1 MRTRLSL
8 LIVLLLPLA
17 VIAQPLADR
26 VPNDA
31 LIYIG
36 SRGLDSMGPGY
47 EGSHLKA
54 VLDASDF
61 SQLVNEFLPQVLQK
75 VGQQDPES
83 GEILSAISAIA
94 RPLLKHPHA
103 IYVGGLDMTG
113 PQPMPRI
120 AVLCQAG
127 ADAPQFLAAVQKLIA
142 KAQGGP
148 VPLAAR
154 EFEGLVIV
162 TLGKMSPAFD
172 AATSAEG
179 GVAQSL
185 SRDKGFKDAM
195 GQLVKDPSVALYVN
209 FEGIL
214 ATAGQVVQAVGDP
227 KAKELFPKIRD
238 ALGLAGLKSIS
249 YAGGFDGKDWMEAAY
264 IAAPSP
270 RTGLLKLFDAK
281 PLSADTLKV
290 APKSSVEVAAGR
302 FNFAGLVG
310 QIRDGIRQF
319 DPNAG
324 DQVDAVLGQISQ
336 MLGMDVQKDLLGS
349 LGDEWVGYS
358 DPNTGGYGF
367 GGTVLVNRLAD
378 AAKAEQS
385 FSKLEQFINQIVASN
400 LRNEKVTISIQ
411 TRQAGDLT
419 LHYLAVPL
427 ITPTWAIKDG
437 NMYLALYP
445 QVVMAAADFVS
456 RKGPSILENEE
467 FIAVQKRVGGEGAAG
482 VQFSDLAREAPVNYA
497 GWVAL
502 SRIVGIGD
510 LFGIKSPI
518 VVLPP
523 LSRIMANIGPAGSAS
538 WADESGVHV
547 KSVCPFPGS
556 TVLSTDPISAYMSA
570 APALS
575 LSILLPSLSKA
586 REAANRVK
594 SGSNLRQI
602 GQGCLLYANENNGK
616 MPPDLGSLVKEELT
630 PEVFVSPLG
639 HQQVPREV
647 ATMTPEQKAAWINE
661 HSDYVY
667 LGKGKM
673 NNLPADQPVAY
684 EKFENGHGQGISI
697 LFGDGHVEFESMP
710 EAQRIIATNKE
721 GRQ

>member
-1 MRTRLSL
+1 MRTRLSF
-8 LIVLLLPLA
+8 LIVLALSPLLA
-17 VIAQPLADR
+17 IGQPLADR

-31 LIYIG
+31 LVYIG

-61 SQLVNEFLPQVLQK
+61 SRLMNEFLPQVIQK
-75 VGQQDPES
+75 VWQQDPES

-94 RPLLKHPHA
+94 VPLLKHPHA
-103 IYVGGLDMTG
+103 FYVGGLDMSG

-127 ADAPQFLAAVQKLIA
+127 ADAPQFLASVKKLIA
-142 KAQGGP
+142 KAQGAP
-148 VPLAAR
+148 VPLAAK

-162 TLGKMSPAFD
+162 TVGKMSPAFD
-172 AATSAEG
+172 AATGAEG

-185 SRDKGFKDAM
+185 SQDKGFKDAM
-195 GQLVKDPSVALYVN
+195 AQLVKNPSVALYIN

-214 ATAGQVVQAVGDP
+214 GTAGQVVQAAGDP
-227 KAKELFPKIRD
+227 KAKELFPKVRD
-238 ALGLAGLKSIS
+238 ALGLAGLKSFS
-249 YAGGFDGKDWMEAAY
+249 YTGGFDGKDWMEAGF
-264 IAAPSP
+264 ISAPSP
-270 RTGLLKLFDAK
+270 RTGLLKLLDAK

-290 APKSSVEVAAGR
+290 APKTSVEVAAGR
-302 FNFAGLVG
+302 FSFAGLVG

-319 DPNAG
+319 DANAG

-349 LGDEWVGYS
+349 LGDEWVGYM
-358 DPNTGGYGF
+358 DPSTGGYGF
-367 GGTVLVNRLAD
+367 GGAVLVNRLAD

-385 FSKLEQFINQIVASN
+385 FSKLEQFINQVAAAN

-419 LHYLAVPL
+419 LHYLAIPL
-427 ITPTWAIKDG
+427 VTPTWAIKDG
-437 NMYLALYP
+437 NMYIALYP
-445 QVVMAAADFVS
+445 QAVMSAADFVN

-467 FIAVQKRVGGEGAAG
+467 FVAVRKRVGGENAAG
-482 VQFSDLAREAPVNYA
+482 VQFSDLAKEAPVNYA

-502 SRIVGIGD
+502 SRIVGVAD

-518 VVLPP
+518 IVLPP
-523 LSRIMANIGPAGSAS
+523 LSQIMANIGPAGSAS
-538 WADESGVHV
+538 WSDESGVHMR
-547 KSVCPFPGS
+547 SVCPFPGS
-556 TVLSTDPISAYMSA
+556 TVLSADPISAYMSA

-586 REAANRVK
+586 RDAANRVK
-594 SGSNLRQI
+594 SGANLRQI

-639 HQQVPREV
+639 QQQVPPQL
-647 ATMTPEQKAAWINE
+647 AAMSPEQKAAWINE

-667 LGKGKM
+667 LGKGKT

-684 EKFENGHGQGISI
+684 EKFENGHGQGITI
-697 LFGDGHVEFESMP
+697 LFGDGHVEFLMMAD
-710 EAQRIIATNKE
+710 AQRLLANK
-721 GRQ
+721 GANP